1 MTDQMNQTSQL
12 ALDEYPPAAVPASE
26 PTPPAVTATDSGVT
40 ASPRNHEGSTAG
52 TRAFF
57 TRTKSAVRALRRAQD
72 QRARLEGL
80 AEERRNRAEVEY
92 LGALARAA
100 AVEAKAWQ
108 TLLAIPG
115 VTAQTAATLCGVS
128 VATVH
133 RRVKETSHG

>member
-1 MTDQMNQTSQL
+1 
-12 ALDEYPPAAVPASE
+12 
-26 PTPPAVTATDSGVT
+26 
-40 ASPRNHEGSTAG
+40 
-52 TRAFF
+52 
-57 TRTKSAVRALRRAQD
+57 
-72 QRARLEGL
+72 L